1 MDNLCGAK
9 IKRVGQKS
17 FWTRYIIIKVRNP
30 LTTFKEREEEEE
42 EDKEKEEEE
51 EEEKETGG
59 GGRCFP
65 PPSPS
70 PSSPPLTASR
80 SFCFSSSCF
89 LSRARKSVFETPSCK
104 ST

>member
-17 FWTRYIIIKVRNP
+17 FWTRYIITKVRNP

-42 EDKEKEEEE
+42 KEEDKE

-65 PPSPS
+65 PSSPS

-80 SFCFSSSCF
+80 SFCFSSSRF

>member
-42 EDKEKEEEE
+42 E
-51 EEEKETGG
+51 EEKQEAEDDDANGKIDVETDTYLM
-59 GGRCFP
+59 CCVDQFM
-65 PPSPS
+65 
-70 PSSPPLTASR
+70 L
-80 SFCFSSSCF
+80 CC
-89 LSRARKSVFETPSCK
+89 
-104 ST
+104 

>member
-17 FWTRYIIIKVRNP
+17 FWTRYIITKVRNP
-30 LTTFKEREEEEE
+30 LTTFKEREEEE
-42 EDKEKEEEE
+42 EEEE

-65 PPSPS
+65 PPSP
-70 PSSPPLTASR
+70 SPPLTASR

-104 ST
+104 SM